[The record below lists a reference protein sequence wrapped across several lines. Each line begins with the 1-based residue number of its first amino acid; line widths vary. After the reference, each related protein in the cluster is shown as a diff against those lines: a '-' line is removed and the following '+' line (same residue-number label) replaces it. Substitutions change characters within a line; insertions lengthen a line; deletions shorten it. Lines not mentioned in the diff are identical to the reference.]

1 MGFLEVAGV
10 TCHYDNENVLHN
22 INFTQNEF
30 EKLAIAG
37 ETGSGKSTLLKIIAG
52 LEQPD
57 SGKVIFRNEMVEGPN
72 ERLVPGHE
80 SIAFLSQHFEL
91 PQFLRVEQALE
102 YQSKVGDSY
111 ASTLYEI
118 CRINHLMKRRT
129 DHLSGGER
137 QRIAIARLLIG
148 RPTLLM
154 LDEPFSHLDMVQKN
168 TLKDVIR
175 DVAEQLKIS
184 LILISHDPHD
194 TLSWADKIIVMR
206 NGAIVQSGSPQ
217 HVYENPSSDYVAG
230 LFGRFN
236 KISASLTRELLPAE
250 KIQKNKQAC
259 IRPENLRIVGAST
272 AHFTAKVLTSNFYGS
287 YSEIEV
293 RAGKNQLTIQV
304 NHKAKLPQRG
314 DEVGVRV
321 QGSRVFWV

>member
-1 MGFLEVAGV
+1 MGFLEVADL
-10 TCHYDNENVLHN
+10 TCHYDKENVLNN

-30 EKLAIAG
+30 EKVAIAG

-57 SGKVIFRNEMVEGPN
+57 SGKVIFRNEMVLGPH
-72 ERLVPGHE
+72 EKLVPGHE

-118 CRINHLMKRRT
+118 CRISHLMKRRT

-175 DVAEQLKIS
+175 DVSEELKIS
-184 LILISHDPHD
+184 VILISHDPQD
-194 TLSWADKIIVMR
+194 TLSWADKIFVMR
-206 NGAIVQSGSPQ
+206 NGQIVQSGSPQ
-217 HVYENPSSDYVAG
+217 QVYENPGSEYVAG
-230 LFGRFN
+230 LFGRLN
-236 KISASLTRELLPAE
+236 KISSSLIRELLPPE
-250 KIQKNKQAC
+250 KIQKNKKAC
-259 IRPENLRIVGAST
+259 IRPENLRIVSANT
-272 AHFTAKVLTSNFYGS
+272 AHFTAKVLASSFYGS

-293 RAGKNQLTIQV
+293 RAGKTQLTIQV